1 MEPIVFKHWTNK
13 GYAIMRTFHRVVRIA
28 TLSLAYNMLQLQP
41 VLAQTD
47 TLSPKMFFELEEVE
61 TVGEQEADLYSP
73 LLRQLQL
80 IRHDQLEAVS
90 SRSLAT
96 LLGYYPGID
105 IRTRGVHGVQSDL
118 SIRGGSFDQSLVLL
132 NGIDMS
138 NPQTGHFSLDLPLQ
152 LSQIHQL
159 ELLKGPSSKKYGLSA
174 YSGAV
179 NLVTR
184 PADSLSI
191 IAEGSYGQFN
201 TYNTSATI
209 HLPAGKSRSMLA
221 ASVGGSDGYREN
233 TDFSSANIYLH
244 STFEGDLLSSDLMVG
259 WNRKAFGANAFYTPR
274 FPEQYEQTGSWLTA
288 VKIETKNPSFR
299 IFGHA
304 YWRRHRDHF
313 MLFRS
318 DPAVYEN
325 YHMTDVTGLAAGA
338 KISSKAGFTTLKAEL
353 RNERIHSTTLGDPL
367 ADPVKI
373 KGGLNRFYDRFKSRS
388 LLSLSADH
396 HIQLNRLHLNGGLLL
411 HALANGAPGPGQP
424 PGSAPPGH
432 PGQTGLPL
440 RPGLYPGIDLSYLLR
455 ERLTVFASVNR
466 SMRLPTYTD
475 LYYEGPQNRGNPDLL
490 PEKAVTYEA
499 GLKYNAGWLRSDLAL
514 FYRKGVETIDWIW
527 TDSIWRTSN
536 MTDLDT
542 YGGEVSLS
550 LRPATLIRH
559 LRSATATQPTLTAP
573 LARSFRAISHLRMA
587 YSYAELSK
595 SSDTHISN
603 YALDNLKHK
612 VIFDLGLKLPME
624 NWLPMINLLPM
635 EFFLPM
641 EIFLDGKATWQQ
653 RNGSYLHYATPQ
665 STPYETPYDPFW
677 LIDLRAG
684 IELNRIT
691 LFADVTNLLNTA
703 YRDIGSVV
711 MPGRWFIAGVKVTL

>member
-1 MEPIVFKHWTNK
+1 
-13 GYAIMRTFHRVVRIA
+13 MRTFHRIVRIA

-61 TVGEQEADLYSP
+61 TIGEQEAELYSP

-90 SRSLAT
+90 SRSIAT

-138 NPQTGHFSLDLPLQ
+138 NPQTGHFSLDLPLH
-152 LSQIHQL
+152 LSQTHQL
-159 ELLKGPSSKKYGLSA
+159 ELLKGPASKKYGLSA

-184 PADSLSI
+184 PADSLTI
-191 IAEGSYGQFN
+191 RAEGGYGQFN
-201 TYNTSATI
+201 TQNTAATI
-209 HLPAGKSRSMLA
+209 HLPAGKSRNMVA
-221 ASVGGSDGYREN
+221 VSVGSSDGYMEN
-233 TDFSSANIYLH
+233 TDYLSANLYLH
-244 STFEGDLLSSDLMVG
+244 STLEGELLKSSLMVG
-259 WNRKAFGANAFYTPR
+259 WNQKAFGANAFYTPR
-274 FPEQYEQTGSWLTA
+274 FPEQYEKTGSWLTA
-288 VKIETKNPSFR
+288 LKIETQSPSFK

-304 YWRRHRDHF
+304 YWRRHFDHF
-313 MLFRS
+313 MLFRN

-338 KISSKAGFTTLKAEL
+338 KISSAMGFTTVKAEL
-353 RNERIHSTTLGDPL
+353 RNEQIHSTTLGDPL

-373 KGGLNRFYDRFKSRS
+373 RGEKNRAYDRFKSRS
-388 LLSLSADH
+388 LLNLSADH

-411 HALANGAPGPGQP
+411 HALANGLPGPGQP
-424 PGSAPPGH
+424 RQS
-432 PGQTGLPL
+432 GLPL
-440 RPGLYPGIDLSYLLR
+440 QPEQPLQAGLYPGIDLSYLLH
-455 ERLTVFASVNR
+455 EQLTVFASINR

-475 LYYEGPQNRGNPDLL
+475 LYYEGPQNQGNPELL
-490 PEKAVTYEA
+490 PEKAVTFET
-499 GLKYNAGWLRSDLAL
+499 GLKYDADWLKADLAL

-527 TDSIWRTSN
+527 RDSVWRTSN
-536 MTDLDT
+536 LTELDT
-542 YGGEVSLS
+542 YGGEVSLN
-550 LRPATLIRH
+550 LHPATLIRN
-559 LRSATATQPTLTAP
+559 LRSASATQTAP
-573 LARSFRAISHLRMA
+573 RAQPSLSAALARGFNAISHLRIA
-587 YSYAELSK
+587 YSYVELSK

-612 VIFDLGLKLPME
+612 VIFDIGLKLPLE
-624 NWLPMINLLPM
+624 S
-635 EFFLPM
+635 FLPTEKLLSM
-641 EIFLDGKATWQQ
+641 KSSLPAELFLDGKATWQQ
-653 RNGSYLHYATPQ
+653 RNGAYLHY
-665 STPYETPYDPFW
+665 ETPESAPYDTSYNPFW

-684 IELNRIT
+684 IWLNRIT
-691 LFADVTNLLNTA
+691 LFADVTNVLNTA

-711 MPGRWFIAGVKVTL
+711 MPGRWFTVGVKTTL